1 MKFSRKKL
9 LLLLILLC
17 SIIFI
22 FSATKESKIKDF
34 PIPMSAINIQDDKVK
49 ADKVKADAYIS
60 IIPITEAK
68 GWEFLGQN
76 GHEIE
81 FKKGDRTVVIV
92 NYPEDNKYYIF
103 ER

>member
-1 MKFSRKKL
+1 MKFSKKKL

-49 ADKVKADAYIS
+49 AYTYLVLSQLPKPKDGSLLDKMAMK
-60 IIPITEAK
+60 
-68 GWEFLGQN
+68 
-76 GHEIE
+76 
-81 FKKGDRTVVIV
+81 
-92 NYPEDNKYYIF
+92 
-103 ER
+103 

>member
-1 MKFSRKKL
+1 MKFSKKKL

-22 FSATKESKIKDF
+22 FSATRESKIKDF

-49 ADKVKADAYIS
+49 AYTYIS

-68 GWEFLGQN
+68 GWESLGQN

-92 NYPEDNKYYIF
+92 NYPEDNKYYMF